1 MAKVQIYFGLPRP
14 PHNVY
19 TFTPPTRPTRP
30 TRLTSPTR
38 PTCRTRPTPLSLPTR
53 PTIAFVL
60 KVSILYF

>member
-19 TFTPPTRPTRP
+19 IFTPP
-30 TRLTSPTR
+30 TSPTR
-38 PTCRTRPTPLSLPTR
+38 PTCPTHLTCPIPPSCPSCPTR

-60 KVSILYF
+60 MVSILYF